1 MAAFFDNYNDAI
13 SKLNEDWDNL
23 EILHDTEKDLLM
35 EGDIIL
41 KYLNNTESISE
52 IKNKKCLL
60 LEGPDDGT
68 ILLLYSNVN
77 DRIEDIWN
85 WKLIYVLANEYC
97 IIEKEKKDKYKYDPL
112 EWFYKTIK
120 NNFQWKDAV
129 KILNKNSNV
138 NSFLLIQRIK
148 ERAIRTG
155 LRCVLFGGQGSDKN
169 IVTEL
174 DGPYL
179 YTQSLDSLS
188 IDIFRAVESTSRKGQ
203 KTHILFTFKH
213 MSKDT
218 YGFTVD
224 GYSLSELLEFGLID
238 KLNNFF
244 DYKNSN
250 ISVTYEEQKD
260 VEGFTNII
268 INW

>member
-1 MAAFFDNYNDAI
+1 MD
-13 SKLNEDWDNL
+13 
-23 EILHDTEKDLLM
+23 
-35 EGDIIL
+35 
-41 KYLNNTESISE
+41 
-52 IKNKKCLL
+52 
-60 LEGPDDGT
+60 
-68 ILLLYSNVN
+68 
-77 DRIEDIWN
+77 
-85 WKLIYVLANEYC
+85 LIY
-97 IIEKEKKDKYKYDPL
+97 
-112 EWFYKTIK
+112 
-120 NNFQWKDAV
+120 
-129 KILNKNSNV
+129 
-138 NSFLLIQRIK
+138 
-148 ERAIRTG
+148 
-155 LRCVLFGGQGSDKN
+155 
-169 IVTEL
+169 
-174 DGPYL
+174 
-179 YTQSLDSLS
+179 
-188 IDIFRAVESTSRKGQ
+188 FRAVESTSRKGQ